1 MLFRSELLMELV
13 PYSRNGKLDHN
24 VLVQLAMKKRIK
36 LTDIYDII
44 TNNIFRSPALLTM
57 AMLLEKA
64 SRDLIESGMTV
75 EEIAEK
81 NNFASPNYFIA
92 MFFRRYG
99 MTPLQWRSE
108 GKGKMSSL

>member
-1 MLFRSELLMELV
+1 MELV